1 MVRPPLNCHRMYVG
15 ADACIGPQ
23 ALRKMLFVRFYT
35 INNVTMAKNKTLF
48 YTEKILQKI
57 QGLFWKNA

>member
-1 MVRPPLNCHRMYVG
+1 MVCPPLNCRRMYVE

-23 ALRKMLFVRFYT
+23 ALRQMPFVRFDT
-35 INNVTMAKNKTLF
+35 TNNVTMAKNQTLF

-57 QGLFWKNA
+57 QELFWKNA

>member
-1 MVRPPLNCHRMYVG
+1 MVRPPLNCRRMYVG

-23 ALRKMLFVRFYT
+23 ASRQMLFCQVCT
-35 INNVTMAKNKTLF
+35 INNVTMVKNKTLF

-57 QGLFWKNA
+57 QELFWKNA

>member
-23 ALRKMLFVRFYT
+23 ALRQMLFCQVLHDKLRY
-35 INNVTMAKNKTLF
+35 NDKK
-48 YTEKILQKI
+48 
-57 QGLFWKNA
+57 

>member
-1 MVRPPLNCHRMYVG
+1 MVRPSLNCRRMYVG

-23 ALRKMLFVRFYT
+23 ALRQMLFCQVCT
-35 INNVTMAKNKTLF
+35 INNVTLVKNKTLF

-57 QGLFWKNA
+57 QELFWKNA